1 MLPGQMIT
9 RMTERISDRL
19 REELMIELRREQ
31 LSADDEKQ
39 AIGTK
44 VEEMLNDDLSANT
57 CLVSCSLL
65 LCYADRCFRSVAS

>member
-1 MLPGQMIT
+1 
-9 RMTERISDRL
+9 MTERISDRL

-31 LSADDEKQ
+31 LSADDEKE

-57 CLVSCSLL
+57 CLVAARYCCARVTAVSGLL
-65 LCYADRCFRSVAS
+65 